1 MTNEL
6 ILRDADI
13 LNPAFSFDDKMVVAS
28 EVATSLRNVIDTQN
42 LAVSIQGNKYVT
54 AEGWG
59 VLGTMLGCSPYVVE
73 VTALPTES
81 KRDIIY
87 KAVVEIRQG
96 STVLSRAEAI
106 AERNNRQRDR
116 FAIYSMAQTRA
127 LGKAYRMCLSWIVK
141 LAGYE
146 PTPAEE
152 MPKFTAKDMQQKKQV
167 NETVVKED
175 GSTYEVV
182 DMTNQPTRKQQTNI
196 NEMVVEDPE
205 PLRSLMNQFIRELE
219 KEGKEINKSNIR
231 VKASQYKRET
241 EMPPLNF
248 KDLIEFINE
257 NCPEELD

>member
-1 MTNEL
+1 MNEL
-6 ILRDADI
+6 VLRDSDI
-13 LNPAFSFDDKMVVAS
+13 LNPAFSMSEKMTVAS
-28 EVATSLRNVIDTQN
+28 EVASQLKKVIDEQN
-42 LAVSIQGNKYVT
+42 LAVTISGNQYVT

-59 VLGTMLGCSPYVVE
+59 VLGTMLGCTPYVVE
-73 VTALPTES
+73 VSELPSEN
-81 KRDIIY
+81 KRNIIY
-87 KAVVEIRQG
+87 RAIVEIRQG

-106 AERNNRQRDR
+106 AERNNRQKDR
-116 FAIYSMAQTRA
+116 FTIYSMAQTRA
-127 LGKAYRMCLSWIVK
+127 LGKSYRMCLSWIVK

-152 MPKFTAKDMQQKKQV
+152 MPTVQQRRQV

-182 DMTNQPTRKQQTNI
+182 DMTNQPTRKQQTNL

-219 KEGKEINKSNIR
+219 TEGKEINKSNIR